1 MRDFIGDNAVP
12 FNRDV
17 FFQGIRPDPFDGE
30 LTQQQVDGLNILLG
44 MWEGGFTGADTRD
57 LRHLA
62 YILATVFH
70 ECATTMWPITEYGS
84 QSYLEGKDYWPFIGR
99 GFVMITWED
108 NYRNASEKLSLTGD
122 RDLVDHPELALDSLI
137 AARILFRGM
146 AEGWFT
152 SKKLSQYFNEGK
164 DDPVNARQIV
174 NGNDD
179 DDLIAGYHED
189 FLSALQKAYVEVPIP
204 APEPEP
210 EQTTTFIVRV
220 IGVGPF
226 RVEVEEQKDA

>member
-1 MRDFIGDNAVP
+1 MTERFS
-12 FNRDV
+12 REV
-17 FFQGIRPDPFDGE
+17 FFDSVRDELFEGA
-30 LTQQQVDGLNILLG
+30 LTQQQVDGCSVILGL
-44 MWEGGFTGADTRD
+44 WEGQYTGTPMDDIRW
-57 LRHLA
+57 LA

-84 QSYLEGKDYWPFIGR
+84 QSYLQGKPYWPYIGR

-108 NYRNASEKLSLTGD
+108 NYRRASQELSLTGT
-122 RDLVDHPELALDSLI
+122 RDLVEHPELALDSLI

-152 SKKLSQYFNEGK
+152 GKKLGQYFNDTR

-179 DDLIAGYHED
+179 DKLIAGYHET
-189 FLSALQKAYVEVPIP
+189 FLQALNASTAAKA
-204 APEPEP
+204 
-210 EQTTTFIVRV
+210 
-220 IGVGPF
+220 
-226 RVEVEEQKDA
+226 